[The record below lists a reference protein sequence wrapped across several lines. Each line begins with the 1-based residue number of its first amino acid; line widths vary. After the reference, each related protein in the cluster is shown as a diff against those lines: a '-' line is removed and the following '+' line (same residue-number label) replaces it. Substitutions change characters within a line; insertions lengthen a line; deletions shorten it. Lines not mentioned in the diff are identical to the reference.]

1 MLKSGN
7 LNSGIMRP
15 SRQSNIAFKLRYQR
29 EKQIKT
35 VKSFIEDVKRSEN
48 DWSPHA
54 GRSNI
59 VSDSGFC

>member
-1 MLKSGN
+1 
-7 LNSGIMRP
+7 MRP

-48 DWSPHA
+48 D
-54 GRSNI
+54 
-59 VSDSGFC
+59 